1 MKRILAPALSA
12 AIFLAMAPAAMSPAA
27 AIPSEPSKPKYSTA
41 ETPLGDLLD
50 TPSTKAILEQYL
62 PDLVANDQI
71 DMARG
76 MTLKQLQ
83 NYAGD
88 MVTDEKLH
96 AIDEAF
102 AKLSGQ

>member
-1 MKRILAPALSA
+1 MKRILAPALA
-12 AIFLAMAPAAMSPAA
+12 AFIAAAVAPAAFSPAA

-50 TPSTKAILEQYL
+50 TPATKAILEKYL
-62 PDLVANDQI
+62 PELVANDQI
-71 DMARG
+71 EMARG

-88 MVTDEKLH
+88 MITEEKLH

-102 AKLSGQ
+102 VKIAGQ